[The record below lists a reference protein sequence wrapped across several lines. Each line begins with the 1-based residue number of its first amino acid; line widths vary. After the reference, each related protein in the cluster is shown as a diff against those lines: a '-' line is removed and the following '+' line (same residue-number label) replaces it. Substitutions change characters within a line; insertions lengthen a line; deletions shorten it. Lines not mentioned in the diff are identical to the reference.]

1 MSYSSALKVCDYV
14 TLHSGDIAT
23 TVTNGVYTWNIPQS
37 YYTNQRSQVCT
48 VECTKGVATIPDA
61 TDRKA
66 TIFAYEN
73 NGYNHFSSRG
83 RPVIAYGHVNSLN
96 VQELYG
102 CGELLT
108 SARPQQ
114 ITIKASKLNQGAVP
128 TTTVS
133 SLTLKFTYYNALET
147 ARELQSEKTVHL

>member
-48 VECTKGVATIPDA
+48 VECTKGVAEIDSNTLKGSIY
-61 TDRKA
+61 T
-66 TIFAYEN
+66 YEN
-73 NGYNHFSSRG
+73 NGYNHFASGG
-83 RPVIAYGHVNSLN
+83 RPVIAYAHVNS
-96 VQELYG
+96 VRAHEIQG
-102 CGELLT
+102 AGELLT

-114 ITIKASKLNQGAVP
+114 ISIKITDLSKGVIADA
-128 TTTVS
+128 TVF

-147 ARELQSEKTVHL
+147 PRELQSEKTVHM